1 MHLSVEIITPSRVI
15 VVYEL
20 FFCDRRFS
28 LLLCMFCTSN
38 VAFLQCARVE
48 IFYDNICT
56 LVCVCVQ
63 MCMRC
68 ERFEGLSVASGGD

>member
-48 IFYDNICT
+48 IFYDNMYTCVRVCT
-56 LVCVCVQ
+56 DVYAL
-63 MCMRC
+63 
-68 ERFEGLSVASGGD
+68 